1 MALWKKDKGEDKSI
15 GATSEEEG
23 VMANSETAV
32 PSTEKDENVIAF
44 VGKGVEFKG
53 IISYNG
59 TVRIDG
65 VLDGEIHTDGTLL
78 VGEEAVLTAKVS
90 AGTVVSKGKI
100 TGDIIAKEKVRLLA
114 PAVLNGSVK
123 TPMLSMEEGVLF
135 NGNIEM
141 SRAEVH
147 DLQREAGLRAVN
159 APAANIKRVTG

>member
-1 MALWKKDKGEDKSI
+1 MALWRKDKTEDKSN
-15 GATSEEEG
+15 GATSEEG
-23 VMANSETAV
+23 GSMANQETVV

-65 VLDGEIHTDGTLL
+65 VLDGEIHTEGTLL

-90 AGTVVSKGKI
+90 AGTVVSKGKV

-123 TPMLSMEEGVLF
+123 APMLSMEEGVLF

-147 DLQREAGLRAVN
+147 DLQREAGLRAV
-159 APAANIKRVTG
+159 APTSNIKRVTG